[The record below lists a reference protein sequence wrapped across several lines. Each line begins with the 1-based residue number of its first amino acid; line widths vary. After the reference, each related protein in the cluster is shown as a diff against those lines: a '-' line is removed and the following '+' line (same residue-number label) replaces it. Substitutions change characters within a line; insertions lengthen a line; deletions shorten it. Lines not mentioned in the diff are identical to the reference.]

1 MTVAT
6 LRLRG
11 GRPIGRFVP
20 DSKIIVKSTS
30 VTYDAIDLI
39 AYDVMM
45 VKSVPLSTENLPA
58 SRRLSTGKMETDL

>member
-6 LRLRG
+6 LRLSG
-11 GRPIGRFVP
+11 GRPMRRVVP
-20 DSKIIVKSTS
+20 DCKRTVKSTS

-45 VKSVPLSTENLPA
+45 VKSYGATA
-58 SRRLSTGKMETDL
+58 